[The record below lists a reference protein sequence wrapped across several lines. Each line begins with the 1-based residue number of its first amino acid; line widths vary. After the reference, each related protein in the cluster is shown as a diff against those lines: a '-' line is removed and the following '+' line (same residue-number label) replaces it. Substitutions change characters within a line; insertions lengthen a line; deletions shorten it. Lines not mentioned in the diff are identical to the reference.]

1 MRLPISPAENTKNGN
16 DTSLPPSAWTVTVL
30 HHVSDVIPSNLKWR
44 INPNSPAKLQK
55 KYDIRKRFHGL
66 STLYFSNL
74 LIISIHFLLLSNT
87 WIIHLAHIQ
96 HTSGTSHPLLSHLPP
111 SVVRPSSTSRPIGLR
126 LTSASRSPFLR
137 YFYDFLTIY
146 LRFSPSFCP
155 SLLRPQS
162 VPNK

>member
-1 MRLPISPAENTKNGN
+1 MVHYMVINGTAQRN
-16 DTSLPPSAWTVTVL
+16 A
-30 HHVSDVIPSNLKWR
+30 
-44 INPNSPAKLQK
+44 NPTAKLQK

-74 LIISIHFLLLSNT
+74 LIISILFLLLSNT

-126 LTSASRSPFLR
+126 LTSASRPPHVRLFYDISTIFLR